1 MPDWGSYILPAAKAV
16 WGEPSSVGEIEV
28 RFGAHGSK
36 SVRLDK
42 GVWTDHETGESGGV
56 VDLVRTHL
64 IPVDEREVRGAV
76 ATFLHK
82 EFGAPLDD
90 APAEDMSAFK
100 PNMQLVETYW
110 YMNEHGDKHLRVERH
125 ANGTGDKTFR
135 QYTAR
140 NLTPSKDSAYYSV
153 PYRLDK
159 ILEQPTKPIFIA
171 EGEKCVHALE
181 QLGLLATCN
190 AGGAN
195 NWSVASSKWFDGRRV
210 FVLPDN
216 DQAGSDHAD
225 DVIEKL
231 KPWASEIR
239 RIELPGLEH
248 KGDAADWIEAGGTKI
263 ELAALVK
270 SAELVA
276 LDDITTTYKYAD
288 LTDILTREPA
298 HWLIP
303 NYLPQSS
310 LTAIYG
316 EPGSYKSFLALDM
329 LLSLAYG
336 KPFDGHELEHGYVCY
351 VAGEG
356 GGALRKR
363 VAAWHDR
370 RGVQPQ
376 RGVFGVIEEPVP
388 LREEGAIDAL
398 IADLEAMRRRKPLRA
413 IVFDTLARCMSG
425 DENSATDMGEAI
437 KALDAVKAHFAPDTT
452 VIAVHHQGKVDR
464 GLRGSSSLLGALD
477 TALQCKRND
486 TTLEIITQK
495 MKDFEAAEPAWFQ
508 GHKHYVQAHVL
519 DDVESSIVLE
529 RMGEKPKVEEQLTPA
544 QNEALRALREALLE
558 SGARNVNGIEWQSV
572 SLEDWWRMTDGFQ
585 ISTGND
591 ESRRR
596 AWKRAVEGLRKIG
609 RVGVRNKRTWINAA
623 KQANGQAP
631 DNQSDKLWW
640 GESE

>member
-1 MPDWGSYILPAAKAV
+1 M
-16 WGEPSSVGEIEV
+16 
-28 RFGAHGSK
+28 
-36 SVRLDK
+36 
-42 GVWTDHETGESGGV
+42 DHETGESGGV

-64 IPVDEREVRGAV
+64 IPVGEREERGAV
-76 ATFLHK
+76 ARYLHS

-90 APAEDMSAFK
+90 APVEDMSVFK
-100 PNMQLVETYW
+100 PGMQLVETFW
-110 YMNEHGDKHLRVERH
+110 YMSEHGDKHLRVERH
-125 ANGTGDKTFR
+125 EDGTGDKTFR
-135 QYTAR
+135 QYTVR
-140 NLTPSKDSAYYSV
+140 NLAPSKDSAFYPV

-159 ILEQPTKPIFIA
+159 LLAAPDKPIFIV

-190 AGGAN
+190 AGGAK
-195 NWSVASSKWFDGRRV
+195 NWHVSLGKWLDGRRV

-239 RIELPGLEH
+239 RVELPGLEH
-248 KGDAADWIEAGGTKI
+248 KGDVADWIEAGGTKL

-270 SAELVA
+270 SAEPVA

-336 KPFDGHELEHGYVCY
+336 VPFDGHELEQGYVCY

-363 VAAWHDR
+363 VAAWHHW
-370 RGVQPQ
+370 RGVEPQ

-477 TALQCKRND
+477 AALQCKRND
-486 TTLEIITQK
+486 TTLEVITQK

-508 GHKHYVQAHVL
+508 GHKVYVQAHVL

-529 RMGEKPKVEEQLTPA
+529 SLGEKPQVEEQLTTVQQA
-544 QNEALRALREALLE
+544 VLHALHEALLE
-558 SGARNVNGIEWQSV
+558 SGRPNQNGVDWPTVSQEQWRDMALGLEISEGDRTAKRKAFNRAANALVKKRRAGARNG
-572 SLEDWWRMTDGFQ
+572 
-585 ISTGND
+585 
-591 ESRRR
+591 R
-596 AWKRAVEGLRKIG
+596 AWPIRQDGEEFARDTRRDTLRD
-609 RVGVRNKRTWINAA
+609 T
-623 KQANGQAP
+623 
-631 DNQSDKLWW
+631 DL
-640 GESE
+640 

>member
-1 MPDWGSYILPAAKAV
+1 MPDWGSYILPAAKAA
-16 WGEPSSVGEIEV
+16 WGEPSSVGEIEC

-36 SVRLDK
+36 SVRLDR

-64 IPVDEREVRGAV
+64 IPISEREKHGAV
-76 ATFLHK
+76 ANFLHK

-100 PNMQLVETYW
+100 PNMQLVDTYW
-110 YMNEHGDKHLRVERH
+110 YMNEHGDKHLRVERLED
-125 ANGTGDKTFR
+125 GTGDKTFR

-140 NLTPSKDSAYYSV
+140 NLTPSKDSAYYPV

-159 ILEQPTKPIFIA
+159 ILEQLHKPIFVA

-190 AGGAN
+190 PGGAK
-195 NWSVASSKWFDGRRV
+195 NWHVSLGKWLDNRRV

-216 DQAGSDHAD
+216 DEAGSDHAD

-231 KPWASEIR
+231 KPYASEIR
-239 RIELPGLEH
+239 RIELPGLEY
-248 KGDAADWIEAGGTKI
+248 KGDAADWIKAGGTKL

-270 SAELVA
+270 SAEPVA

-336 KPFDGHELEHGYVCY
+336 KPFDGHELEQGYVCY

-363 VAAWHDR
+363 IAAWHDR

-477 TALQCKRND
+477 AALQCKRND
-486 TTLEIITQK
+486 TTLEVITQK
-495 MKDFEAAEPAWFQ
+495 MKDFEAGEPAWFQ
-508 GHKHYVQAHVL
+508 GHKVYVQAHVL
-519 DDVESSIVLE
+519 DDAESSIVLE
-529 RMGEKPKVEEQLTPA
+529 SLGEKPKVKETLTPVQQA
-544 QNEALRALREALLE
+544 VLHALHEAMLEHGRPNQNGVDWPSVSQEQWRDMALGLEISEGDRTAKRKAFNRAANTLIKKRRA
-558 SGARNVNGIEWQSV
+558 GARNG
-572 SLEDWWRMTDGFQ
+572 
-585 ISTGND
+585 
-591 ESRRR
+591 R
-596 AWKRAVEGLRKIG
+596 AWSIRQDGEQFARDTGRDTLRD
-609 RVGVRNKRTWINAA
+609 T
-623 KQANGQAP
+623 
-631 DNQSDKLWW
+631 DL
-640 GESE
+640 